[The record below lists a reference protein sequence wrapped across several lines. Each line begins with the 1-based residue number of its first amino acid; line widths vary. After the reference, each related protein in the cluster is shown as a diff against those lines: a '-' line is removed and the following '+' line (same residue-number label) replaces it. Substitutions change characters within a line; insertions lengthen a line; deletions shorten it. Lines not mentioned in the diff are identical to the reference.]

1 MPQAPL
7 ALDLTV
13 TCPFRAITGLPCPFC
28 GGTRAFEHAATLDSS
43 FMDYGAVWV
52 FAAIVAAI
60 AIAALLIT
68 RAVNRSAYEATR
80 SWARGLSWQ
89 VTVGSAVL
97 LVLVA
102 WAYALAHRGTIVN

>member
-1 MPQAPL
+1 M

-52 FAAIVAAI
+52 FVAIVAAI

-68 RAVNRSAYEATR
+68 RVVNRSAYEATR

-102 WAYALAHRGTIVN
+102 WAYALAHRGTIAS

>member
-1 MPQAPL
+1 MPQTPL
-7 ALDLTV
+7 ALDLAP

-52 FAAIVAAI
+52 FV
-60 AIAALLIT
+60 AIAAAIIMAGLLIT
-68 RAVNRSAYEATR
+68 RAVNRTVYESAR
-80 SWARGLSWQ
+80 SRIRSLPWQ

-102 WAYALAHRGTIVN
+102 WAYALAHRGTIVD